1 MPSTRFANY
10 IDTRPIPTA
19 ADDDKFLSALH
30 HAVSGSAGTLISTCA
45 LYPLSLAI
53 TRLQAR
59 GQSHREEAR
68 LNSSSSTCR
77 SSDGDI
83 TPTGPT
89 APAAAAAAATAP
101 GPAREPPPDGGG
113 ITEAF
118 SRIWSSGGAPKA
130 RYTGLARDAARS
142 ALDSFLFFLFYE
154 WFRSVGLGFGAGS
167 SRGRRG
173 GRADRSVV
181 PGLGLGG
188 VLEELAIGVAAG
200 ACSKLFSTPVANV
213 AARKQAASFVN
224 GDDAR
229 VRDIIDGIRKEQGLR
244 GFWSGY
250 TTDLVHTL
258 NSSITFFLQEFLKK
272 KTVSVYRWD
281 NPGAYI
287 TFLFAAISK
296 TIATALTYPFQT
308 ASTRLQTG
316 DLSSPKSSS
325 SNGGEAA
332 EKPTTEEETTAFELP
347 KLNTQGRRVTF
358 DEDISPKTV
367 EVPCK
372 VSFRENLAPPEQFPG
387 CDRDPTSDALRA
399 IKSFGK
405 SSVFGAA
412 LQIARTEGVGALYK
426 GIFGELVKGS
436 LDHGTAM
443 LAKDVVHRMLF
454 KLYFVVAG
462 VLAEMRVRRA
472 GGKTGGVVRTETR
485 TESVVFER
493 APVRSPSGATIGAP
507 PEPEFVIEAPIRA
520 RPGTPPPLVQTS
532 SSLPPS
538 PPLIKYKSEPLTLSP
553 PPRQPSPVTP
563 QKHSSPPSLHLASAV
578 PHQQQPPIPPRS
590 PQHQLHSLRYR
601 YDSNYDRYRYERLP
615 SPPPT
620 PYPAAGYG
628 HRWSPRNHTGGRSFL
643 TGDDDEDDEDGGAS
657 VVANVIE
664 SAQRGVKYY

>member
-10 IDTRPIPTA
+10 TDAPPPSPIPTA
-19 ADDDKFLSALH
+19 ETDDKFLSALH

-53 TRLQAR
+53 TRLQAQ

-68 LNSSSSTCR
+68 LSSSSSSSR
-77 SSDGDI
+77 GSDGDI

-89 APAAAAAAATAP
+89 APAAAAATAP

-167 SRGRRG
+167 SRGRQGR
-173 GRADRSVV
+173 RADRSVLGS
-181 PGLGLGG
+181 GLGICG

-200 ACSKLFSTPVANV
+200 ACSKLFSTPIANV
-213 AARKQAASFVN
+213 ATRKQTASLAN
-224 GDDAR
+224 GDDAS

-258 NSSITFFLQEFLKK
+258 NPSIAFFLQEFLKK
-272 KTVSVYRWD
+272 KTASVYRWD

-287 TFLFAAISK
+287 TFLLAAISK
-296 TIATALTYPFQT
+296 TIATTITYPFQT

-316 DLSSPKSSS
+316 DVSSPKSSS
-325 SNGGEAA
+325 SSGGKAA
-332 EKPTTEEETTAFELP
+332 EKPTTEEGTAAFELP
-347 KLNTQGRRVTF
+347 KQWK
-358 DEDISPKTV
+358 SPR
-367 EVPCK
+367 K

-399 IKSFGK
+399 IKNFGK

-436 LDHGTAM
+436 LGHGTTM

-462 VLAEMRVRRA
+462 ALAEMRARGA

-485 TESVVFER
+485 TESMAVET
-493 APVRSPSGATIGAP
+493 APGRSPSEARIG
-507 PEPEFVIEAPIRA
+507 A
-520 RPGTPPPLVQTS
+520 RPGTPPPLNHHHRHRDKLRPYLLSDINPNPLLSHLHHADLLPHHHHKNTPPLLLSAYHRQSHTS
-532 SSLPPS
+532 SSHR
-538 PPLIKYKSEPLTLSP
+538 PL
-553 PPRQPSPVTP
+553 
-563 QKHSSPPSLHLASAV
+563 
-578 PHQQQPPIPPRS
+578 PRS

-601 YDSNYDRYRYERLP
+601 HDSNYDRYRYERLP

-628 HRWSPRNHTGGRSFL
+628 HRWSPRNHSGGRSFL
-643 TGDDDEDDEDGGAS
+643 ADDDDVDDDEDGGAS

>member
-316 DLSSPKSSS
+316 DLSSPKS
-325 SNGGEAA
+325 
-332 EKPTTEEETTAFELP
+332 T
-347 KLNTQGRRVTF
+347 
-358 DEDISPKTV
+358 
-367 EVPCK
+367 
-372 VSFRENLAPPEQFPG
+372 
-387 CDRDPTSDALRA
+387 

-485 TESVVFER
+485 TESVVVER

-520 RPGTPPPLVQTS
+520 RPGTPPPLVRTS

-553 PPRQPSPVTP
+553 PPRQPSPVP
-563 QKHSSPPSLHLASAV
+563 SQKHSSPPSLRLTPTI
-578 PHQQQPPIPPRS
+578 PHQPPTPPRS

-628 HRWSPRNHTGGRSFL
+628 HRWSPRNHSGGRSFL
-643 TGDDDEDDEDGGAS
+643 ADDDDEDNEDGGAS